1 MLDPRVLAV
10 AATGLLPP
18 DVVARLAG
26 MSEAELRHRHGAEI
40 EAAQRAC
47 RRQAL
52 TAILMARPSPE
63 ALQTVL
69 EADDAD
75 GRPGERRLLR
85 GDAVL
90 KLAAF
95 AHGGTHGRH
104 VEACAVL
111 LALDDDTWQAAGDA
125 VGLPLCD
132 PCRSGL
138 PEHNCALIR
147 QHLEGIFQDA
157 RARPALR
164 RQAGRVLLSA
174 LR

>member
-10 AATGLLPP
+10 AATGLLTP

-26 MSEAELRHRHGAEI
+26 LSEAELHHHHGAEI

-85 GDAVL
+85 GHAVL
-90 KLAAF
+90 KLA
-95 AHGGTHGRH
+95 GR
-104 VEACAVL
+104 
-111 LALDDDTWQAAGDA
+111 TAAM
-125 VGLPLCD
+125 
-132 PCRSGL
+132 S
-138 PEHNCALIR
+138 
-147 QHLEGIFQDA
+147 
-157 RARPALR
+157 RPARCCSRSMTTL
-164 RQAGRVLLSA
+164 GRPPPMPPDSA
-174 LR
+174 SATRAATGSPITTAS